1 MKKIN
6 SNISKKL
13 CFIAILHW
21 LITFATDRIFF
32 EYSLFSFEDGKSAI
46 LSFYSWAVKLGFLCV
61 LLLLYQVLGRVVQRV
76 EEKNSV
82 TRKRLWYAGIY
93 FAGMVVLLFLV
104 YPGAWRMDE
113 FGILRDAKSLMPTFW
128 QGYLTSVF
136 YIFSLMLIPTPAGV
150 VAVQCAVNAICMG
163 YICEK
168 AEKILGFR
176 HKIWMFLPF
185 LAFPVLDSNMYPMR
199 MSVYA
204 FLELLLAVVFLSAI
218 WEKRKFTKGEFVLVI
233 CLTALCSVWRTE
245 GIYYCLWI
253 PLVFLAVFWK
263 KEDRKNKLW
272 FVATTIVTTI
282 VVMLPQTIGN
292 KMISGDQYEITS
304 MVLPIAPLLVEAEQN
319 QDTKLITAIDEVL
332 DTELMIQGYQQGKSG
347 INIFWS
353 EPELIQKDYS
363 TQEYSEFKSAY
374 YQLIFKY
381 PAVFFQERIETFLG
395 SNGVLMD
402 TTDLFESQ
410 DVANYAEFR
419 ENYKGVHGISAKL
432 RAAVL
437 SILEVR
443 SLEDYNQKG
452 TTFFIIWSFL
462 PQLVALIVAAIL
474 LLVKKQWSSL
484 LVVLGVLA
492 KVPLIFMTAPSLL
505 FMYYYGIYLIGNVVF
520 IYGICFAVKT
530 IKKSLKAER

>member
-6 SNISKKL
+6 INISKKL
-13 CFIAILHW
+13 CLIAVLHW
-21 LITFATDRIFF
+21 FITFATDRIFF
-32 EYSLFSFEDGKSAI
+32 EYNLFSFENGKSAI

-76 EEKNSV
+76 KENHSV
-82 TRKRLWYAGIY
+82 TKKRLWYAGIY
-93 FAGMVVLLFLV
+93 FAGMVIILFLV

-113 FGILRDAKSLMPTFW
+113 FGILRDSKNLIPTFW

-150 VAVQCAVNAICMG
+150 VAVQCAVNALCMG

-168 AEKILGFR
+168 LEKILGFC
-176 HKIWMFLPF
+176 HKLWLFLPF
-185 LAFPVLDSNMYPMR
+185 LAFPVLDSNMYPIR

-253 PLVFLAVFWK
+253 PLVFIVAFWK
-263 KEDRKNKLW
+263 REDRKNKLW
-272 FVATTIVTTI
+272 FVVTTIVTTI
-282 VVMLPQTIGN
+282 VVMLPQTVGN
-292 KMISGDQYEITS
+292 KMVSGDQYEITS

-319 QDTKLITAIDEVL
+319 QDTELMNTIDEVL
-332 DTELMIQGYQQGKSG
+332 DTEIMILGYQQGKSG

-353 EPELIQKDYS
+353 EPELIQQDYI

-374 YQLIFKY
+374 YQLILKY
-381 PAVFFQERIETFLG
+381 PQVFLKERIETFLG
-395 SNGVLMD
+395 SNGVLMN
-402 TTDLFESQ
+402 TTSLFESQ
-410 DVANYAEFR
+410 DVANYVEFR
-419 ENYKGVHGISAKL
+419 ENYKGVRGISSKL

-443 SLEDYNQKG
+443 SLDNYNQKG
-452 TTFFIIWSFL
+452 KAFFIIWSFL
-462 PQLVALIVAAIL
+462 PQMAALIVAAII

-505 FMYYYGIYLIGNVVF
+505 FMYYYGIYLIGNVVL
-520 IYGICFAVKT
+520 IYGICFAVKN
-530 IKKSLKAER
+530 IKKSSKAER